1 MSVLGLTKL
10 AWDLE
15 HETGLLERYRRDPD
29 PVLDAYQLTEAER
42 AAVRA
47 LDPHPLLAVG
57 LNPVVLRNLFVI
69 LGVAHGEIYAPR
81 PDRPDPR
88 VLRGPQATT
97 PRRRSPVSSKEPA
110 SRSGRAR
117 RRSQ

>member
-15 HETGLLERYRRDPD
+15 HETGLLERYRRDPE

-47 LDPHPLLAVG
+47 FDPHPLLAVG

-81 PDRPDPR
+81 PDRPAGAQPQPGAESMA
-88 VLRGPQATT
+88 GPTT
-97 PRRRSPVSSKEPA
+97 TN
-110 SRSGRAR
+110 SGH
-117 RRSQ
+117 